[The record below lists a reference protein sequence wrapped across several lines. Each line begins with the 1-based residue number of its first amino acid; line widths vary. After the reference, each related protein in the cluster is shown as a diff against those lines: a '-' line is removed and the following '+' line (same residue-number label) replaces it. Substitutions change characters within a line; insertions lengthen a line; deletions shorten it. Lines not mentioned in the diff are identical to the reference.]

1 MGHADSLKQYSPRL
15 NQSRSN
21 PTHMSRPDRTSTA
34 TPRFALDE
42 TVTHRLHTLH
52 KLTDRVSQIAYLED
66 AGMSL
71 SEGRCLS
78 AVGAF
83 TPLSVNDLAH
93 RANLNKGQASRA
105 AQSLVTQGLV
115 NKEASTTDGRG
126 VVLTLTRKGA
136 VVWRRVVAV
145 VERRNAEIVACL
157 STEECAQ
164 LDNLLN
170 RLVAHARVA
179 LGDGSD
185 EENTTE
191 RE

>member
-1 MGHADSLKQYSPRL
+1 MSHADK
-15 NQSRSN
+15 
-21 PTHMSRPDRTSTA
+21 TSA
-34 TPRFALDE
+34 AMPRFALDE

-105 AQSLVTQGLV
+105 AQSLVAQGLV

-136 VVWRRVVAV
+136 VVWRRVVDV

-157 STEECAQ
+157 STEECIQ
-164 LDNLLN
+164 LDALLD
-170 RLVAHARVA
+170 RLVAHARTAIEHGQDTVNT
-179 LGDGSD
+179 D
-185 EENTTE
+185 ES
-191 RE
+191 